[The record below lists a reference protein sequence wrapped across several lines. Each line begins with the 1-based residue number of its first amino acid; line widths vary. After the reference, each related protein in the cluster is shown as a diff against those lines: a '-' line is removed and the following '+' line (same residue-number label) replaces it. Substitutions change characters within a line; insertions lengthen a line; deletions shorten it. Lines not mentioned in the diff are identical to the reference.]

1 MMQVGKKHNL
11 MQGVKAIFESYEDL
25 RRDVGFAR
33 EELSDA
39 ALETLH

>member
-1 MMQVGKKHNL
+1 

-25 RRDVGFAR
+25 RRDVGFVR

-39 ALETLH
+39 ALETLHWLIVVILGED